1 MSVNKFQKYDHLL
14 TGILMALLLPIFW
27 YLILMS
33 VYSSMET
40 MGWMEKGAVAID
52 FRQRTSALAAICLNI
67 LPLQIFKNH
76 YMDRAMRGVV
86 FPTVAYVGLWLY
98 QFGSSVL

>member
-1 MSVNKFQKYDHLL
+1 MSYNRYQKYDKLL
-14 TGILMALLLPIFW
+14 AGIIAAVLLPIFW

-33 VYSSMET
+33 VYQSLET
-40 MGWMEKGAVAID
+40 LGWLEKGAVSID

-67 LPLQIFKNH
+67 LPLQIFKTH
-76 YMDRAMRGVV
+76 YMDQAMRGVV

-98 QFGSSVL
+98 LFGSSVL